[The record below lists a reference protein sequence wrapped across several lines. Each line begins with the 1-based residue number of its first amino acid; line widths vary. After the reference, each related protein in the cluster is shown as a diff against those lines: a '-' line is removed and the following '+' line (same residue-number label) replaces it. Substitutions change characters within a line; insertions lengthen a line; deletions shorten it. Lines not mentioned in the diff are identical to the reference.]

1 MKKVFIASLIFLSVL
16 INILSFNK
24 VQDWGDDFAGYVI
37 QAKTIHTGSYSA
49 LRSDIKRNDFI
60 LNYPWGFPLLISPVI
75 KYFDSNI
82 IVIKIY
88 VYLFF
93 LASLFVLFF
102 LFIDDKEKAL
112 LTILFLASSTYF
124 WDFKNYILADIP
136 NLFFVLLTLL
146 VANRYLIKD
155 KKINNDYFT
164 SLIIGALIFLTYII
178 RNQSLVLLPSVMIV
192 QFIKLRKDLF
202 RAKSL
207 LLIFLPGLVF
217 LSLLFMFNQLIP
229 IKPVTYLDQYAQ
241 LSLGKTVW
249 NNFFYYLKA
258 WQELFAITDV
268 IKDVNTAFTIFFL
281 VFAFIGATITAK
293 KSLLFITFFVVSIS
307 LVLISPFYQGIRYL
321 IPLVPFV
328 FNFFI
333 TGIRYIIFHIDTKNK
348 FKQAA
353 YYSVIGFIIFLSIK
367 TISVYTYQ
375 SSKSEQEAEWPYKKT
390 SLAMFSF
397 IKNNTNK
404 YEIIGFCKPRAMLL
418 YTGRNAVIPVSYEDC
433 IRKKIDYLVY
443 YKNALAE
450 QLPQDSINSHR
461 NDFSEVFRNNDF
473 VVYKIGN
480 PASQ

>member
-1 MKKVFIASLIFLSVL
+1 M
-16 INILSFNK
+16 INIFSFNN

-37 QAKTIHTGSYSA
+37 QAKTIHTGNYSN

-60 LNYPWGFPLLISPVI
+60 LNYPWGFPVLISPLI

-82 IVIKIY
+82 IIIKMY

-93 LASLFVLFF
+93 LASLFVLFR
-102 LFIDDKEKAL
+102 LLRDDKETAL
-112 LTILFLASSTYF
+112 LTILLLASSTYF

-146 VANRYLIKD
+146 VTNRYLIKD

-164 SLIIGALIFLTYII
+164 SLIIGALIFLTYMV

-202 RAKSL
+202 TAKSL

-217 LSLLFMFNQLIP
+217 LSLLYIFNQIIP
-229 IKPVTYLDQYAQ
+229 IKPVTYLNQYAQ

-258 WQELFAITDV
+258 WQELFAITDI
-268 IKDVNTAFTIFFL
+268 IKHVNTAFTTFFL

-293 KSLLFITFFVVSIS
+293 KNMLFIAFFVVSIS

-328 FNFFI
+328 FYFFI
-333 TGIRYIIFHIDTKNK
+333 TGIRYLIFHIGIKNK
-348 FKQAA
+348 FKQMA
-353 YYSVIGFIIFLSIK
+353 YYSIIGFIIFLSIK

-375 SSKSEQEAEWPYKKT
+375 SSSSGQEAEGPYKKT
-390 SLAMFSF
+390 SVAMFNY
-397 IKNNTNK
+397 IKNNTTKN
-404 YEIIGFCKPRAMLL
+404 EIIGFCKPRAMLL
-418 YTGRNAVIPVSYEDC
+418 YTGRNAVIPASYEEC

-443 YKNALAE
+443 YKDAIAE
-450 QLPQDSINSHR
+450 QLPQDSIKNHQ
-461 NDFSEVFRNNDF
+461 NDFNEVFRNDDF
-473 VVYKIGN
+473 IVFKK
-480 PASQ
+480 